1 VAWALVALLSPREA
15 VAQVPATPTHTRVR
29 LAYSVPPELTCP
41 DRETFASAIATRL
54 GYEAVVTDGA
64 GETKTLDV
72 QFRQEQK
79 AIRATLRLVN
89 AANETESEKTIVSET
104 GACAELGA
112 AAAFAAA
119 ILLDPRAM
127 FPRPGQAAPPV
138 APPAWNSPGTSPFYE
153 PPPPFVPP
161 APPPPAAPWR
171 WRAGAGVGPCI
182 GCAPEVSVGA
192 ALLLGVAK
200 GRLGLDGGVRADLP
214 TSASA
219 ASGATVSSSLVVGE
233 LFPHARLGPVRLGVV
248 GSAGSLFGDSNGEK
262 QASLVAAVGPRVAV
276 EWTVAGPVFLR
287 AALDGAVALSRVSLR
302 VEGMEVWS
310 TPALTAGANLGG
322 GVEF

>member
-1 VAWALVALLSPREA
+1 VALLSPREA
-15 VAQVPATPTHTRVR
+15 SAQAPPALTPTHTRVR
-29 LAYSVPPELTCP
+29 LAYAVPPELTCP

-64 GETKTLDV
+64 AETKTLDV
-72 QFRQEQK
+72 RFKQEK
-79 AIRATLRLVN
+79 EAIRVTLRLLD
-89 AANETESEKTIVSET
+89 AANETESEKTIVSES

-127 FPRPGQAAPPV
+127 FPRPGPAAPPS

-153 PPPPFVPP
+153 PPPRIV
-161 APPPPAAPWR
+161 PPPPPPPPAPWR
-171 WRAGAGVGPCI
+171 WRAGAGAGTCL
-182 GCAPEVSVGA
+182 GCAPQVSVGA

-200 GRLGLDGGVRADLP
+200 GRLGVDGGVRADLP
-214 TSASA
+214 TSSAPA

-248 GSAGSLFGDSNGEK
+248 GSVGSLFGDSGGEK
-262 QASLVAAVGPRVAV
+262 QASLLAAVGPRVAA
-276 EWTVAGPVFLR
+276 EWTVLGPVFLR

-310 TPALTAGANLGG
+310 TPALTAGVNLGG